1 MTIRFAE
8 KSEYPAV
15 LDHYLLCRYNA
26 GLSDTD
32 QVVIALEDEIIGAV
46 RIASENNVKVLRGM
60 QVAPE
65 WQREGIGLKMLQFL
79 AEHIDLTDCYCL
91 PYRHL
96 IKFYGSIGFE
106 VIDAKNAPSFLTE
119 RLKGYVDR
127 GLDTIIMR
135 KTNKTLLIRI

>member
-8 KSEYPAV
+8 KNEYPAV
-15 LDHYLLCRYNA
+15 VAHYQLCHYTA
-26 GLSDTD
+26 GLSEDD
-32 QVVIALEDEIIGAV
+32 QVVIAIEDEIVGAV

-60 QVAPE
+60 QIAPD
-65 WQREGIGLKMLQFL
+65 WQREGIGSNMLLFL

-96 IKFYGSIGFE
+96 IKFYGLIGFE
-106 VIDAKNAPSFLTE
+106 EIDTTDAPSFLTE

-135 KTNKTLLIRI
+135 KD